1 MSDSEKKELK
11 SIADYLTGTLGTM
24 SPGDADKQVAN
35 QIARIYQL
43 LGYEV
48 QSFALTTSN
57 IDLLSVAFKEIDS
70 V

>member
-24 SPGDADKQVAN
+24 SSGDADKQVAN

-57 IDLLSVAFKEIDS
+57 IDLQNVAFKEIDN